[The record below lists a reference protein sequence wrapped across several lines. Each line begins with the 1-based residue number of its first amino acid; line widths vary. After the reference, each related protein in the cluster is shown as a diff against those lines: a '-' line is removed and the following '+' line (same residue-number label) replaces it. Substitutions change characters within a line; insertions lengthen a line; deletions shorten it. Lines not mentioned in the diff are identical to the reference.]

1 MIEPQL
7 VTGPIEDAG
16 GGRYAERGLLDR
28 LRAHPAGNVTV
39 VFLAAFAAC
48 VLAGLLWPES
58 FRFLSQNNFAL
69 LMRAVPPIGI
79 ISLGVGLLMIAGEY
93 DLSVGAVF
101 GLSSYMMV
109 FAYVAGVPLPLAILV
124 AAATGLV
131 AGLINGAITL
141 WFGIPSFITTL
152 GTLFILRSGGRII
165 SGNKPLSFFP
175 PDWFQ
180 SLLTGK
186 LFGLVQAQFVW
197 FLGFAG
203 FAYLLLNR
211 HWLGNHFFAVGG
223 NRDSA
228 VSVGINAGRA
238 KMAAFVISSLFA
250 TAAGIL
256 SVTRVNSG
264 TTETQSF
271 MELEAVAVCVMGGIA
286 LTGGRGSVIGICLGA
301 CMLRLVQDVIIMAQ
315 LPGFYLD
322 LFIGIVIVFGVTL
335 NQVAKKKY

>member
-1 MIEPQL
+1 
-7 VTGPIEDAG
+7 
-16 GGRYAERGLLDR
+16 
-28 LRAHPAGNVTV
+28 
-39 VFLAAFAAC
+39 
-48 VLAGLLWPES
+48 LAG
-58 FRFLSQNNFAL
+58 
-69 LMRAVPPIGI
+69 
-79 ISLGVGLLMIAGEY
+79 
-93 DLSVGAVF
+93 
-101 GLSSYMMV
+101 
-109 FAYVAGVPLPLAILV
+109 
-124 AAATGLV
+124 
-131 AGLINGAITL
+131 
-141 WFGIPSFITTL
+141 
-152 GTLFILRSGGRII
+152 
-165 SGNKPLSFFP
+165 
-175 PDWFQ
+175 
-180 SLLTGK
+180 
-186 LFGLVQAQFVW
+186 
-197 FLGFAG
+197 
-203 FAYLLLNR
+203 
-211 HWLGNHFFAVGG
+211 LGNHFFAVGG